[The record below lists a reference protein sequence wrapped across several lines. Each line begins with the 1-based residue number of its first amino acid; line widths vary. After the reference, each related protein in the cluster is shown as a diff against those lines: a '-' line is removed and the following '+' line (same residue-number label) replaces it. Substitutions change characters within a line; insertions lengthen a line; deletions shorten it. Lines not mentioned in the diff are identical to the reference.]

1 MTLAQHLR
9 RVGIIVFLLLV
20 AVGMFV
26 GNQRPAQAA
35 HELPPTADEILCYI
49 NSIEGVHGPVPIF
62 DVSGCSG
69 AEVTQC
75 SNNIDD
81 DDDGVVDEDDPGC
94 HADEDAG
101 NPDSYDGSLDDEAA
115 ADPMGLGECEDTLDN
130 DSDGMTDIDDPD
142 CHTDGDPSDSSSYDG
157 SADESDT
164 ALPACWDGIDNDGD
178 GKTDW
183 GVPGDPGRDPECS
196 TPLDDSEG
204 DSGGGGSVNGTLIV
218 EKVFGSGATTPSLFS
233 FTVNGG
239 SATPFNA
246 SGENSLSLSPGT
258 YSVVEVASSTYAAS
272 YSGCTDVVITDGSS
286 ATCTITNTLVS
297 DGGGGTQG
305 VLRVTKVISGGSA
318 SAGDFSIHVKS
329 GDTEVSGSPQAG
341 SASGTDYTLNTGSYT
356 VSETDGSSD
365 YTASFSGD
373 CDASGI
379 VSVAENAT
387 VTCTITNTLND
398 SGGGSTNNGGGGGS
412 SQNDEGSVS
421 GGSWGGAKP
430 VQGQVLGAA
439 TTTPPQACTAP
450 LLTSYL
456 RRGLKNDP
464 VQVKK
469 LQQFLNSDPATQVA
483 VTGPGSPGNETG
495 FFGPLT
501 DAAVKKFQ
509 VKYAKDVLEP
519 WNPFGLVNHI
529 PTGYVYKT
537 TLRKIN
543 LVYCANLSIPLPTL
557 P

>member
-115 ADPMGLGECEDTLDN
+115 ADPMVLGECEDTLDN
-130 DSDGMTDIDDPD
+130 DGDGM
-142 CHTDGDPSDSSSYDG
+142 
-157 SADESDT
+157 
-164 ALPACWDGIDNDGD
+164 
-178 GKTDW
+178 TDW

-204 DSGGGGSVNGTLIV
+204 DSGGDGSVNGTLIV

-246 SGENSLSLSPGT
+246 NGENSLSLSPGT

-387 VTCTITNTLND
+387 VTCTITN
-398 SGGGSTNNGGGGGS
+398 
-412 SQNDEGSVS
+412 
-421 GGSWGGAKP
+421 
-430 VQGQVLGAA
+430 
-439 TTTPPQACTAP
+439 
-450 LLTSYL
+450 
-456 RRGLKNDP
+456 
-464 VQVKK
+464 
-469 LQQFLNSDPATQVA
+469 
-483 VTGPGSPGNETG
+483 
-495 FFGPLT
+495 
-501 DAAVKKFQ
+501 
-509 VKYAKDVLEP
+509 
-519 WNPFGLVNHI
+519 
-529 PTGYVYKT
+529 
-537 TLRKIN
+537 
-543 LVYCANLSIPLPTL
+543 
-557 P
+557 